1 MKNNQFSKDELAQMK
16 SFYQNEYNQLLL
28 KIKHVVEVLKKL
40 EPVAFSD
47 EIAIVDIKMPVKKA
61 LVKTEVRKG
70 KRGPGRPKK
79 SVAEVVP
86 VKKEKVAAPIKEVK
100 ATPKKITPKKVAAKK
115 VATKKVTKPKEV
127 ATANVAAV
135 KEPKP
140 KKVVKKVI
148 KKVTPKVKKVK
159 AVVKAKPKVK
169 PAKKGKFLK
178 KPIKSGTGD
187 SKVKWNDFIVNA
199 LLQEEKP
206 FLLSNFTQRAVS
218 ELNIPAEDSERA
230 KMAIAGTLTRITKAG
245 NEIKTYKKQGQKGSF
260 YVLSTWLDESGNLKP
275 EYVNKI

>member
-1 MKNNQFSKDELAQMK
+1 MKNNQFSKDELAQMR
-16 SFYQNEYNQLLL
+16 SYYQNEYNQLQL

-40 EPVAFSD
+40 EPVAFSGEMAD
-47 EIAIVDIKMPVKKA
+47 VEIKMPNKKVVA
-61 LVKTEVRKG
+61 KAADRKG

-79 SVAEVVP
+79 VVAEVVP
-86 VKKEKVAAPIKEVK
+86 AKKEKVAAPIKV
-100 ATPKKITPKKVAAKK
+100 KKVVKPITKK
-115 VATKKVTKPKEV
+115 AATKKVVTKKIIKSKEV
-127 ATANVAAV
+127 PTANVAAV
-135 KEPKP
+135 KEPKQ
-140 KKVVKKVI
+140 KKAEKKVI
-148 KKVTPKVKKVK
+148 KKVAPKVKKVK
-159 AVVKAKPKVK
+159 AVTKAKPKSK

-199 LLQEEKP
+199 LLQEERP

-218 ELNIPAEDSERA
+218 ELNIPAEDFERA

-260 YVLSTWLDESGNLKP
+260 YVLSTWLDESGKLKQ